1 MIARPAKGKKEKKN
15 QDIGGTKMTINKT
28 KKKLIEEN
36 KQLKIKAQEQERR
49 VLRLKA
55 RINNLQKVAALGRHG
70 VP

>member
-36 KQLKIKAQEQERR
+36 KQCAIKLARLEERLIANVSTKVRKIGMVKNII
-49 VLRLKA
+49 K
-55 RINNLQKVAALGRHG
+55 
-70 VP
+70 